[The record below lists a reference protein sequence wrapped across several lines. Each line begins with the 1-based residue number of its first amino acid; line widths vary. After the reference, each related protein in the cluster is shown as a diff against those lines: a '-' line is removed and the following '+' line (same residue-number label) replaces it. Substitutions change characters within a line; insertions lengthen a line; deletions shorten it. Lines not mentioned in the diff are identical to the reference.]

1 MFEATMMI
9 NHELLSKIQ
18 NSKLELKKEKDIQY
32 FSIEFLKFPK
42 NEKQDLLLCQDTRNI
57 CRHKR
62 HSMICISSFNHKRRD

>member
-57 CRHKR
+57 C
-62 HSMICISSFNHKRRD
+62 